1 MLEKVYQS
9 EFVIISVDDSKSFT
23 MMTWTK
29 ETFDLEDH
37 IYRKEVLN
45 WIEAL
50 KKYQPRYVLDDARL
64 FSMPIAPETQE
75 WAAQVNN
82 ENKIE
87 TIEKYAIVMP
97 KDYISN
103 LSTDQNI
110 EEVIIHQVEK
120 TTAAIQQFDVMDTAM
135 NWLGMDM
142 A

>member
-23 MMTWTK
+23 IMTWTK
-29 ETFDLEDH
+29 ETYDLEDH

-50 KKYQPRYVLDDARL
+50 KKHQPRYVLDDARL